1 VKRAHCKPGAWR
13 RPAILSSINP
23 SKESIDMKKISA
35 LAVAMCGL
43 ALSLGA
49 HAQVSK
55 KDQEF
60 MNKAAAG
67 GLYEVQAGN
76 LAQEKARTPSVK
88 SFGAMLTKDHTAANE
103 ELKALASSKGVTL
116 PTAVPAD
123 KTKRLD
129 KIAKAKD
136 FDKEFVNEVGVD
148 DHQHDI
154 KLFEKAS
161 NDADDAQLKA
171 FAAKTLPTLK
181 AHREHAEGLK
191 KAYGK

>member
-1 VKRAHCKPGAWR
+1 
-13 RPAILSSINP
+13 
-23 SKESIDMKKISA
+23 MKKVSTIT
-35 LAVAMCGL
+35 LAICGL

-60 MNKAAAG
+60 MTKAAAG

-76 LAQEKARTPSVK
+76 LAQEKGSTPTVK
-88 SFGAMLTKDHTAANE
+88 SFGAMLIKDHTTANE

-116 PTAVPAD
+116 PTALPAD
-123 KTKRLD
+123 KKKRLD

-136 FDKEFVNEVGVD
+136 FDKEFVDEVGVD

-161 NDADDAQLKA
+161 SDADDAQVKA
-171 FAAKTLPTLK
+171 FATKTLPTLK

-191 KAYGK
+191 KAYSK

>member
-1 VKRAHCKPGAWR
+1 M
-13 RPAILSSINP
+13 N
-23 SKESIDMKKISA
+23 KISA
-35 LAVAMCGL
+35 VTLALCGL

-49 HAQVSK
+49 HAQASK

-67 GLYEVQAGN
+67 GLYEVQAGT
-76 LAQEKARTPSVK
+76 LAQDKGRSPSVK
-88 SFGAMLTKDHTAANE
+88 SFGAMLIKDHTTANE

-123 KTKRLD
+123 KKKRLD
-129 KIAKAKD
+129 KIAQAKD
-136 FDKEFVNEVGVD
+136 FDKKFVDEVGVD
-148 DHQHDI
+148 DHQKDI

-161 NDADDAQLKA
+161 TDADDAQVKA

-191 KAYGK
+191 RAYDK

>member
-1 VKRAHCKPGAWR
+1 
-13 RPAILSSINP
+13 
-23 SKESIDMKKISA
+23 MKKLSA
-35 LAVAMCGL
+35 LVLAACGL

-49 HAQVSK
+49 HAQASK

-60 MNKAAAG
+60 MTKAAAG
-67 GLYEVQAGN
+67 GLYEVQAGT
-76 LAQEKARTPSVK
+76 LAQDKGRSPSVK
-88 SFGAMLTKDHTAANE
+88 SFGAMLIKDHTTANE

-123 KTKRLD
+123 KKKRLD
-129 KIAKAKD
+129 KIAQAKD
-136 FDKEFVNEVGVD
+136 FDKEFVDEVGVD
-148 DHQHDI
+148 DHKHDI

-161 NDADDAQLKA
+161 TDADDAQVKA

-191 KAYGK
+191 KAHDK